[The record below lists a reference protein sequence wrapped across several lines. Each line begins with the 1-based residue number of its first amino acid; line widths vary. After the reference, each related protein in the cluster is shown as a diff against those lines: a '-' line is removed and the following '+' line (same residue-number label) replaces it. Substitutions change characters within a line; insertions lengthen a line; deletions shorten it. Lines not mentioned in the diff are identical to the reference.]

1 MALSLQCRTMTVL
14 GRKNVTDR
22 TCGTRR
28 SLSTWSTLASY
39 TVKVSTNT
47 PSPPTASVK
56 SGPLRPIVAWGWREW
71 ATCKYNKKKGFYH
84 ARSDGY
90 ALVNPALGGPYF
102 LIAAAVGMV
111 EASRTAVCKIVL
123 LSPLSTLRSIKP
135 TDCTKIKNSISNP
148 VCELI
153 YMLLKICSLHQKW
166 LSPWTKSS
174 S

>member
-1 MALSLQCRTMTVL
+1 MGL
-14 GRKNVTDR
+14 GDHYRLDPP
-22 TCGTRR
+22 CLIHCQ
-28 SLSTWSTLASY
+28 SIHEHSEPADS
-39 TVKVSTNT
+39 VSEKWTSQTN
-47 PSPPTASVK
+47 S
-56 SGPLRPIVAWGWREW
+56 SGGMKRVG
-71 ATCKYNKKKGFYH
+71 NMQVQQKKGYYH

-123 LSPLSTLRSIKP
+123 LTPLSTLRSIKP

-153 YMLLKICSLHQKW
+153 YMLLKICSLHK
-166 LSPWTKSS
+166 K
-174 S
+174 